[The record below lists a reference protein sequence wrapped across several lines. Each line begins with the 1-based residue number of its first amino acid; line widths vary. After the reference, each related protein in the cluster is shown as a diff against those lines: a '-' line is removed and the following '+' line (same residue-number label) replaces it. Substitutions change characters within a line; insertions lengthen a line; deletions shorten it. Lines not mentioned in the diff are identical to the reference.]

1 MESDPVVLSEMLPV
15 LEPGEQTAVQF
26 LEIPVV
32 PGGLYEVAAALPAI
46 TNDIDLEDNLLT
58 VLFEVNDE

>member
-1 MESDPVVLSEMLPV
+1 VPV

-32 PGGLYEVAAALPAI
+32 PGALYEVAANLPAI
-46 TNDIDLEDNLLT
+46 TNDVDLEDNAVS